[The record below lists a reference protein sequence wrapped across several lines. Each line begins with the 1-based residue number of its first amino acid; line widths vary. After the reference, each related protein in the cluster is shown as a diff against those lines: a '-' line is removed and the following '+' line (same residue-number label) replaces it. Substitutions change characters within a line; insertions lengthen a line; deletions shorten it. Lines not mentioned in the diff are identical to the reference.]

1 MAPSLRGDGGEDKA
15 VVLGSGR
22 PYACIGLFEGKAG
35 AGIVEGFVVARVL
48 SPSKNRSTLSTSS
61 STESIH
67 VEFGIIPWEGAVILP
82 RFEFKNDDDCQ
93 IIDKLVP
100 RDVILHR
107 TCPRHGGGK
116 AE

>member
-1 MAPSLRGDGGEDKA
+1 M
-15 VVLGSGR
+15 
-22 PYACIGLFEGKAG
+22 AG
-35 AGIVEGFVVARVL
+35 AGIVEGFVVACVL
-48 SPSKNRSTLSTSS
+48 SPSNDRSTASTSS
-61 STESIH
+61 STKSIN
-67 VEFGIIPWEGAVILP
+67 VEFDNLPWEGAVILP